1 MGSLNFTDFGIDSG
15 YVLGQ
20 MLDSF
25 DEVLYVN
32 HKTNSLKVIKKSD
45 SFFNINESE
54 EFTSIL
60 EKFQKILYPDDIS
73 CIENINLFKNKKYKV
88 EIRVRDLYGKYRWCY
103 LEMVAIN
110 DYSFMVMLLDLTSSR
125 NEAISMKTDYFDK
138 KEKIDFKYGLIE
150 QKYKS
155 VTSYADVMIIEMNI
169 NDNGVKIFSNLQ
181 NNFLSEQNNNL
192 SYEDYIESDLIF
204 EEDKDIFGSAVG
216 RTIENGTSYAK
227 VRFKSNNDR
236 YFWCDVHFSAVYDAG
251 GSVCCVIATAK
262 PFDEI
267 SGGSAS
273 DGKLNEQYDK
283 LTGLY
288 DGVTFCRMVK
298 NAVAED
304 NEKKYALIL
313 FDIEKFKIV
322 NELYGFDFADEVLE
336 FIAFNMRNIF
346 KETGA
351 VICHFMSDFFGIFTE
366 YDSEEDL
373 IEMVKQIS
381 SKTSLYKNIP
391 VSLSFGIHK
400 IRDRSLS
407 PRLICDYANMAK
419 KTVKGNRIVNYAF
432 YTEKIKNRILEDK
445 YIENEMEYALKNG
458 QFSMYLQP
466 KYNISTSE
474 IIGAEALVR
483 WVHPKK
489 GLIMPDKFIPLFEKN
504 GFIVNLDKYIWEQAC
519 IEIRKWI
526 DSGQT
531 PVPISVNV
539 SRVNV
544 GNPKLI
550 EILDSLIEKYK
561 IDKKYLELEI
571 TETVYYDDQNHLIE
585 TLNQLKKADYTLLMD
600 DFGSGFSSLNML
612 KNTPF
617 DILKIDR
624 NFLNE
629 TMVTDKGKKIILH
642 TISLSNDIG
651 INTVAEGVETKE
663 QAEYLLEC
671 GCNVAQGYYYS
682 KPVELNVFDEMFHKN

>member
-45 SFFNINESE
+45 SFFNINDSE
-54 EFTSIL
+54 EFTSIS

-155 VTSYADVMIIEMNI
+155 VTSYADIMIIEMNI

-273 DGKLNEQYDK
+273 DGERNEQYDK

-351 VICHFMSDFFGIFTE
+351 VICRFMSDFFGIFTE

-381 SKTSLYKNIP
+381 GKTSLYKNVP

-400 IRDRSLS
+400 IRDRSLP

-445 YIENEMEYALKNG
+445 YIENEMGYALKNG

-526 DSGQT
+526 DGGQT

-550 EILDSLIEKYK
+550 EILDSLVEKYK

-629 TMVTDKGKKIILH
+629 TMITDKGKKIILH

>member
-54 EFTSIL
+54 EFTSIS

-381 SKTSLYKNIP
+381 SKTSLYKNVP

-539 SRVNV
+539 SRINV

-550 EILDSLIEKYK
+550 EILDSLVEKYK
-561 IDKKYLELEI
+561 VDKKYLELEI

>member
-236 YFWCDVHFSAVYDAG
+236 YFWCDVHFSAVYDY
-251 GSVCCVIATAK
+251 
-262 PFDEI
+262 P
-267 SGGSAS
+267 
-273 DGKLNEQYDK
+273 
-283 LTGLY
+283 
-288 DGVTFCRMVK
+288 
-298 NAVAED
+298 
-304 NEKKYALIL
+304 
-313 FDIEKFKIV
+313 
-322 NELYGFDFADEVLE
+322 
-336 FIAFNMRNIF
+336 
-346 KETGA
+346 
-351 VICHFMSDFFGIFTE
+351 
-366 YDSEEDL
+366 
-373 IEMVKQIS
+373 
-381 SKTSLYKNIP
+381 
-391 VSLSFGIHK
+391 
-400 IRDRSLS
+400 
-407 PRLICDYANMAK
+407 
-419 KTVKGNRIVNYAF
+419 
-432 YTEKIKNRILEDK
+432 
-445 YIENEMEYALKNG
+445 
-458 QFSMYLQP
+458 
-466 KYNISTSE
+466 
-474 IIGAEALVR
+474 
-483 WVHPKK
+483 
-489 GLIMPDKFIPLFEKN
+489 
-504 GFIVNLDKYIWEQAC
+504 
-519 IEIRKWI
+519 
-526 DSGQT
+526 
-531 PVPISVNV
+531 
-539 SRVNV
+539 
-544 GNPKLI
+544 
-550 EILDSLIEKYK
+550 
-561 IDKKYLELEI
+561 
-571 TETVYYDDQNHLIE
+571 
-585 TLNQLKKADYTLLMD
+585 
-600 DFGSGFSSLNML
+600 
-612 KNTPF
+612 
-617 DILKIDR
+617 
-624 NFLNE
+624 
-629 TMVTDKGKKIILH
+629 
-642 TISLSNDIG
+642 
-651 INTVAEGVETKE
+651 
-663 QAEYLLEC
+663 
-671 GCNVAQGYYYS
+671 
-682 KPVELNVFDEMFHKN
+682 

>member
-54 EFTSIL
+54 EFTSIS

-103 LEMVAIN
+103 LEMIAIN

-381 SKTSLYKNIP
+381 SKTSLYKNVP

-526 DSGQT
+526 ESGQT

-550 EILDSLIEKYK
+550 EILDSLVEKYK

>member
-54 EFTSIL
+54 EFTSIS

-103 LEMVAIN
+103 LEMIAIN

-138 KEKIDFKYGLIE
+138 KEKIDFKYGIIE

-381 SKTSLYKNIP
+381 SKTSLYKNVP

-526 DSGQT
+526 ESGQT

-550 EILDSLIEKYK
+550 EILDSLVEKYK

>member
-45 SFFNINESE
+45 SFFNINDSE
-54 EFTSIL
+54 EFTSIS

-103 LEMVAIN
+103 LEMIAIN

-346 KETGA
+346 KETSA

-381 SKTSLYKNIP
+381 SKTSLYKNVP

-539 SRVNV
+539 SMVNV

-550 EILDSLIEKYK
+550 EILDSLVEKYK

>member
-45 SFFNINESE
+45 SFFNINDSE
-54 EFTSIL
+54 EFTSIS

-103 LEMVAIN
+103 LEMIAIN

-381 SKTSLYKNIP
+381 SKTSLYKNVP

-550 EILDSLIEKYK
+550 EILDSLVEKYK

>member
-88 EIRVRDLYGKYRWCY
+88 EIRVKDLYGKYRWCY
-103 LEMVAIN
+103 LEMIAIN

-346 KETGA
+346 KETNA

-381 SKTSLYKNIP
+381 SKTSLYKNVP

-550 EILDSLIEKYK
+550 EILDSLVEKYK
-561 IDKKYLELEI
+561 IEKKYLELEI

>member
-54 EFTSIL
+54 EFTSIS

-103 LEMVAIN
+103 LEMIAIN

-381 SKTSLYKNIP
+381 SKTSLYKNVP

-550 EILDSLIEKYK
+550 EILDSLVEKYK

-671 GCNVAQGYYYS
+671 GCNVAPGYYYS
-682 KPVELNVFDEMFHKN
+682 KPVELKVFDEMFHKN

>member
-54 EFTSIL
+54 EFTSIS

-103 LEMVAIN
+103 LEMIAIN

-381 SKTSLYKNIP
+381 SKTSLYKNVP

-550 EILDSLIEKYK
+550 EILDSLVEKYK

>member
-1 MGSLNFTDFGIDSG
+1 
-15 YVLGQ
+15 
-20 MLDSF
+20 
-25 DEVLYVN
+25 
-32 HKTNSLKVIKKSD
+32 
-45 SFFNINESE
+45 
-54 EFTSIL
+54 
-60 EKFQKILYPDDIS
+60 
-73 CIENINLFKNKKYKV
+73 
-88 EIRVRDLYGKYRWCY
+88 
-103 LEMVAIN
+103 
-110 DYSFMVMLLDLTSSR
+110 
-125 NEAISMKTDYFDK
+125 
-138 KEKIDFKYGLIE
+138 
-150 QKYKS
+150 
-155 VTSYADVMIIEMNI
+155 MIIEMNI

-381 SKTSLYKNIP
+381 SKTSLYKNVP

-526 DSGQT
+526 ESGQT

-550 EILDSLIEKYK
+550 EILDSLVEKYK

-571 TETVYYDDQNHLIE
+571 TETVYYDDQKHLIE

-629 TMVTDKGKKIILH
+629 TMITDKGKKIILH

>member
-45 SFFNINESE
+45 SFFNINDSE
-54 EFTSIL
+54 EFTSIS

-103 LEMVAIN
+103 LEMIAIN

-273 DGKLNEQYDK
+273 DGKLNEKYDK

-381 SKTSLYKNIP
+381 SKTSLYKNVP

-539 SRVNV
+539 SRINV

-550 EILDSLIEKYK
+550 EILDSLVEKYK

-629 TMVTDKGKKIILH
+629 TIATDKGKKIILH

>member
-381 SKTSLYKNIP
+381 SKTSLYKNVP

-550 EILDSLIEKYK
+550 EILDSLVEKYK

>member
-54 EFTSIL
+54 EFTSIS

-267 SGGSAS
+267 SGGNAS

-381 SKTSLYKNIP
+381 SKTSLYKNVP

-550 EILDSLIEKYK
+550 EILDSLVEKYK

>member
-45 SFFNINESE
+45 FFFNINESE
-54 EFTSIL
+54 EFTSIS
-60 EKFQKILYPDDIS
+60 EKFRKILYPDDIS

-88 EIRVRDLYGKYRWCY
+88 EIRVMDLYGKYRWCY
-103 LEMVAIN
+103 LEMIAIN

-381 SKTSLYKNIP
+381 SKTSLYKNVP

-539 SRVNV
+539 SRINV

-550 EILDSLIEKYK
+550 EILDSLVEKYK

>member
-54 EFTSIL
+54 EFTSIS

-103 LEMVAIN
+103 LEMIAIN

-236 YFWCDVHFSAVYDAG
+236 YFWCDVHFPAVYDAG

-381 SKTSLYKNIP
+381 SKTSLYKNVP

-550 EILDSLIEKYK
+550 EILDSLVEKYK

-642 TISLSNDIG
+642 TISLLNDIG

>member
-54 EFTSIL
+54 EFTSIS

-103 LEMVAIN
+103 LEMIAIN

-381 SKTSLYKNIP
+381 SKTSLYKNVP

-531 PVPISVNV
+531 PVLISVNV

-550 EILDSLIEKYK
+550 EILDSLVEKYK

>member
-54 EFTSIL
+54 EFTSIS

-103 LEMVAIN
+103 LEMIAIN

-381 SKTSLYKNIP
+381 SKTSLYKNVP

-539 SRVNV
+539 SRINV

-550 EILDSLIEKYK
+550 EILDSLVEKYK

>member
-54 EFTSIL
+54 EFTSIS

-103 LEMVAIN
+103 LEMIAIN

-381 SKTSLYKNIP
+381 SKTSLYKNVP

-445 YIENEMEYALKNG
+445 YIENEMGYALKNG

-550 EILDSLIEKYK
+550 EILDSLVEKYK

-571 TETVYYDDQNHLIE
+571 TETVYYDDQKHLIE

>member
-45 SFFNINESE
+45 SFFYINESE
-54 EFTSIL
+54 EFTSIS

-110 DYSFMVMLLDLTSSR
+110 DYSFMVMLIDLTSSR

-381 SKTSLYKNIP
+381 SKTSLYKNVP

-539 SRVNV
+539 SRINV

-550 EILDSLIEKYK
+550 EILDSLVEKYK

>member
-54 EFTSIL
+54 EFTSIS

-88 EIRVRDLYGKYRWCY
+88 EIRVKDLYGKYRWCY
-103 LEMVAIN
+103 LEMIAIN

-288 DGVTFCRMVK
+288 DGVTFCHMVK

-346 KETGA
+346 KETDA

-381 SKTSLYKNIP
+381 SKTSLYKNVP

-550 EILDSLIEKYK
+550 EILDSLVEKYK

-629 TMVTDKGKKIILH
+629 TMITDKGKKIILH

>member
-54 EFTSIL
+54 EFTSIS

-155 VTSYADVMIIEMNI
+155 VTSYADIMIIEMNI

-273 DGKLNEQYDK
+273 DGERNEQYDK

-381 SKTSLYKNIP
+381 SKTSLYKNVP

-550 EILDSLIEKYK
+550 EILDSLVEKYK

-629 TMVTDKGKKIILH
+629 TMITDKGKKIILH

>member
-54 EFTSIL
+54 EFTSIS

-103 LEMVAIN
+103 LEMIAIN

-381 SKTSLYKNIP
+381 SKTSLYKNVP

-550 EILDSLIEKYK
+550 EILDSLVEKYK

-600 DFGSGFSSLNML
+600 DFGLGFSSLNML

>member
-45 SFFNINESE
+45 SFFNINDSE
-54 EFTSIL
+54 EFTSIS

-103 LEMVAIN
+103 LEMIAIN

-273 DGKLNEQYDK
+273 DGKLNEKYDK

-381 SKTSLYKNIP
+381 SKTSLYKNVP

-474 IIGAEALVR
+474 IIGAEAIVR
-483 WVHPKK
+483 WIHPKK

-526 DSGQT
+526 DSGQA

-550 EILDSLIEKYK
+550 EILDSLVEKYK

>member
-54 EFTSIL
+54 EFTSIS

-381 SKTSLYKNIP
+381 SKTSLYKNVP

-550 EILDSLIEKYK
+550 EILDSLVEKYK

>member
-54 EFTSIL
+54 EFTSIS

-88 EIRVRDLYGKYRWCY
+88 EIRVKDLYGKYRWCY
-103 LEMVAIN
+103 LEMIAIN

-346 KETGA
+346 KETDA

-381 SKTSLYKNIP
+381 SKTSLYKNVP

-550 EILDSLIEKYK
+550 EILDSLVEKYK

-571 TETVYYDDQNHLIE
+571 IETVYYDDQNHLIE

>member
-54 EFTSIL
+54 EFTSIS

-103 LEMVAIN
+103 LEMIAIN

-381 SKTSLYKNIP
+381 SKTSLYKNVP

-550 EILDSLIEKYK
+550 EILNSLVEKYK

-629 TMVTDKGKKIILH
+629 TMITDKGKKIILH

-671 GCNVAQGYYYS
+671 GCNVAQ
-682 KPVELNVFDEMFHKN
+682 

>member
-54 EFTSIL
+54 EFTSIS

-103 LEMVAIN
+103 LEMIAIN

-381 SKTSLYKNIP
+381 SKTSLYKNVP

-550 EILDSLIEKYK
+550 EILNSLVEKYK

>member
-54 EFTSIL
+54 EFTSIS

-88 EIRVRDLYGKYRWCY
+88 EIRVKDLYGKYRWCY

-288 DGVTFCRMVK
+288 DGVTFCRIVK

-381 SKTSLYKNIP
+381 SKTSLYKNVP

-550 EILDSLIEKYK
+550 EILDSLVEKYK

>member
-54 EFTSIL
+54 EFTSIS

-381 SKTSLYKNIP
+381 SKTSLYKNVP

-526 DSGQT
+526 ESGQT

-550 EILDSLIEKYK
+550 EILDSLVEKYK

-571 TETVYYDDQNHLIE
+571 TETVYYDDQKHLIE

-629 TMVTDKGKKIILH
+629 TMITDKGKKIILH

>member
-1 MGSLNFTDFGIDSG
+1 M
-15 YVLGQ
+15 
-20 MLDSF
+20 
-25 DEVLYVN
+25 
-32 HKTNSLKVIKKSD
+32 
-45 SFFNINESE
+45 
-54 EFTSIL
+54 
-60 EKFQKILYPDDIS
+60 
-73 CIENINLFKNKKYKV
+73 
-88 EIRVRDLYGKYRWCY
+88 YGKYRWCY
-103 LEMVAIN
+103 LEMIAIN

-381 SKTSLYKNIP
+381 SKTSLYKNVP

-550 EILDSLIEKYK
+550 EILDSLVEKYK

>member
-54 EFTSIL
+54 EFTSIS

-110 DYSFMVMLLDLTSSR
+110 DYSFIVMLLDLTSSR

-267 SGGSAS
+267 SGGSVS

-346 KETGA
+346 KETDA

-381 SKTSLYKNIP
+381 SKTSLYKNVP

-445 YIENEMEYALKNG
+445 YIENEMGYALKNG

-550 EILDSLIEKYK
+550 EILDSLVEKYK

-629 TMVTDKGKKIILH
+629 TMITDKGKKIILH

>member
-45 SFFNINESE
+45 SFFNINDSE
-54 EFTSIL
+54 EFTSIS

-103 LEMVAIN
+103 LEMIAIN

-273 DGKLNEQYDK
+273 DGKLNEKYDK

-381 SKTSLYKNIP
+381 SKTSLYKNVP

-483 WVHPKK
+483 WIHPKK

-526 DSGQT
+526 DSGQA

-550 EILDSLIEKYK
+550 EILDSLVEKYK

>member
-54 EFTSIL
+54 EFTSIS

>member
-54 EFTSIL
+54 EFTSIS

-103 LEMVAIN
+103 LEMIAIN

-381 SKTSLYKNIP
+381 SKTSLYKNVP

-550 EILDSLIEKYK
+550 EILDSLVEKYK

-671 GCNVAQGYYYS
+671 GCNVSQGYYYS

>member
-45 SFFNINESE
+45 SFFNINDSE
-54 EFTSIL
+54 EFTSIS

-103 LEMVAIN
+103 LEMIAIN

-273 DGKLNEQYDK
+273 DGKLNEKYDK

-381 SKTSLYKNIP
+381 SKTSLYKNVP

-550 EILDSLIEKYK
+550 EILDSLVEKYK